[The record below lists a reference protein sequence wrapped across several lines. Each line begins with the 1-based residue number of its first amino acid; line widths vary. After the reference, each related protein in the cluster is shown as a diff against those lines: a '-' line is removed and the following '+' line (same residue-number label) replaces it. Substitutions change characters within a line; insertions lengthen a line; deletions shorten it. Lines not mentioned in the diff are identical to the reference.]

1 MALEN
6 NIVYGSYIPR
16 YATSAENKHFR
27 TFEEIAIFA
36 DMEEQAKVFI
46 ATREE
51 FLKDIG
57 IPKDYIDAGAYLL
70 KE

>member
-1 MALEN
+1 VLEN

-16 YATSAENKHFR
+16 YAANAENKHFR

-36 DMEEQAKVFI
+36 DMEEQAKIFR
-46 ATREE
+46 ATQEE

-57 IPKDYIDAGAYLL
+57 IPKDYIGAGNYLL